1 MPTSTE
7 IAVMPKTVVK
17 LDLKKQSVP
26 APVATVTATN
36 SFQTVDPIDELIL
49 KLIGGDEATRSAV
62 TKNRETLQA
71 IANYRD
77 TEHGGVL
84 KAIMAYDQKFRSLPD
99 WGGLSDYI
107 DQMMYN
113 EGVLVELADVKEF
126 HESGWCD
133 FFTSLDVL
141 IDHVAESVESM
152 KLSARLQRAS
162 QIAVSGWQQVK
173 PGSYELIR
181 LWKGPADAQE
191 WLSTQLDLGAEDN
204 YQPEEGEV
212 DLIAGRE
219 GASTFTITA
228 IPASAVKPQAIT
240 WLWPERLPLGKM
252 SLISGKP
259 DNGKSTVALDIV
271 ARVTRGADYPDGQ
284 KNTLGPRDVLMAV
297 AEDDLSD
304 TVVPRL
310 MAAGADLNRIQF
322 INRVRV
328 QEFDEKE
335 GKKSEVRSL
344 QLAEDVEKLRRAV
357 MANPQIAL
365 VVVDTITSY
374 FGDVNTNADQDI
386 RPVMDALAKAFGNCG
401 ACFLGI
407 IHHNKKSDVDAVQKI
422 LGASS
427 VAGAVRAVYGCS
439 RDPENKDECY
449 FALVKGNLTK
459 KRSGMKY
466 KMSEKTID
474 GITAPYIE
482 WLGET
487 DEDANEVMAMEK
499 ESRSQSKKQ
508 VDMARMFLPQ
518 ALEKGA
524 RLARELFE
532 EAAANGISVDQ
543 LKRAKYELNIQSV
556 KRPDGWY
563 WFAKQKEQTFDYE
576 DLKGQL

>member
-1 MPTSTE
+1 MPITTSVE
-7 IAVMPKTVVK
+7 
-17 LDLKKQSVP
+17 
-26 APVATVTATN
+26 
-36 SFQTVDPIDELIL
+36 PIDELIL
-49 KLIGGDEATRSAV
+49 KLIGGDDSIRAIV
-62 TKNRETLQA
+62 TKHREKLQA
-71 IANYRD
+71 AARYR
-77 TEHGGVL
+77 ELERNGILQAVL
-84 KAIMAYDQKFRSLPD
+84 DYDQKFSSLPKWND
-99 WGGLSDYI
+99 LHDYVWGLTA
-107 DQMMYN
+107 N
-113 EGVLVELADVKEF
+113 EGLVTDLEWLKEASD
-126 HESGWCD
+126 SGYD
-133 FFTSLDVL
+133 SVYSSLDIL
-141 IDHVAESVESM
+141 IDRVAEQVESE
-152 KLSARLQRAS
+152 KFKTRLRRAMT
-162 QIAVSGWQQVK
+162 IATGGGYQQVK
-173 PGSYELIR
+173 PGSRELVR
-181 LWKGPADAQE
+181 LWEGPADAQE
-191 WLSTQLDLGAEDN
+191 WLSTQLDLGSEDN
-204 YQPEEGEV
+204 YQPEEGEI

-219 GASTFTITA
+219 GASTFTVTA
-228 IPASAVKPQAIT
+228 IPASAIKPKAIT
-240 WLWPERLPLGKM
+240 WLWPDRFPLGKM

-271 ARVTRGADYPDGQ
+271 ARVTTGANWPDGG

-304 TVVPRL
+304 TVIPRL
-310 MAAGADLNRIQF
+310 MAAGADVNRIQF
-322 INRVRV
+322 INRVRTQV
-328 QEFDEKE
+328 FDEKE
-335 GKKSEVRSL
+335 GKKSEVRCL
-344 QLAEDVEKLRRAV
+344 QLSEDVEKLRRAIV
-357 MANPQIAL
+357 ANPKIAL

-386 RPVMDALAKAFGNCG
+386 RPLMDALARAFGDCG

-474 GITAPYIE
+474 GIIAPHIE

-499 ESRSQSKKQ
+499 ESRSQGKKQ

-524 RLARELFE
+524 RAARELIK
-532 EAAANGISVDQ
+532 EARANGISADQ
-543 LKRAKYELNIQSV
+543 LSRARRELKIPSV

-563 WFAKQKEQTFDYE
+563 WFINEKEQTFAYE